1 MNLSTLLFRLGITP
15 NYKAYHQLIT
25 AITLSSENTG
35 LLMLVTKQ
43 LYPAVAQT
51 YHTSWRAVERNI
63 RLASDRAWQCNPA
76 LLAELAG
83 HPLADTPTSSQ
94 LIAILAGWYEK
105 EGAGE
110 ESGR

>member
-15 NYKAYHQLIT
+15 NYKAYHQIIT

-63 RLASDRAWQCNPA
+63 RLASDQCNPA

>member
-15 NYKAYHQLIT
+15 NYKAYHQIIT

-43 LYPAVAQT
+43 LYP
-51 YHTSWRAVERNI
+51 AVERNI

>member
-1 MNLSTLLFRLGITP
+1 
-15 NYKAYHQLIT
+15 
-25 AITLSSENTG
+25 
-35 LLMLVTKQ
+35 MLVTKQ

-110 ESGR
+110 ESGRYSRRTEDRGAAGLPPV